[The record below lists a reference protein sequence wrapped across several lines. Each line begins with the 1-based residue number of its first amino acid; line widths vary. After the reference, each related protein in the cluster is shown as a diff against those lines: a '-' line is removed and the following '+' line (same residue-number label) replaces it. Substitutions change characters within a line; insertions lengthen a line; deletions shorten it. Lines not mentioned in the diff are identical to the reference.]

1 MPIIAVQW
9 DPIPMQELENYTPY
23 LRLALRRPGEGPK
36 FIGLLVYAGD
46 EFYADISKNSEKI
59 EALQSLI
66 NNLSGDK
73 DTELNLSVTHMGIK
87 GSSAIFGWIY

>member
-23 LRLALRRPGEGPK
+23 FRLALRRPGEGPK

-73 DTELNLSVTHMGIK
+73 DTES
-87 GSSAIFGWIY
+87 